1 LITRTA
7 DSTTVERGAIVN
19 EENLPPTVLTR
30 RGMLAA
36 GGAATASVA
45 LLGVAGCATYSSGSA
60 ASPPPAAAPAGSPP
74 ATGAP
79 PAAPGDGAGA
89 GDSDGAGASS
99 GADSAGSGG
108 TVLGPTSAVPVG
120 GGKVFDDQ
128 SVVVTQPKAG
138 TFQAF
143 DTTCP
148 HAGCA
153 VNTVSG
159 GTINCPCH
167 GSKFRVADGSVAHG
181 PATRPLTAKEVT
193 ASGGQ
198 LRIS

>member
-1 LITRTA
+1 M
-7 DSTTVERGAIVN
+7 DQGN
-19 EENLPPTVLTR
+19 PLPARLTR
-30 RGMLAA
+30 REMLAA
-36 GGAATASVA
+36 SGAATASAA

-60 ASPPPAAAPAGSPP
+60 TAGS
-74 ATGAP
+74 G
-79 PAAPGDGAGA
+79 GAGA
-89 GDSDGAGASS
+89 
-99 GADSAGSGG
+99 GG
-108 TVLGPTSAVPVG
+108 TVLGPTSDVPVG

-153 VNTVSG
+153 VNTVTG

-181 PATRPLTAKEVT
+181 PATRPLTAKGVT
-193 ASGGQ
+193 SSGGQ
-198 LRIS
+198 LRLS

>member
-1 LITRTA
+1 M
-7 DSTTVERGAIVN
+7 N
-19 EENLPPTVLTR
+19 EENLQPAVLTR
-30 RGMLAA
+30 RGMLTA

-60 ASPPPAAAPAGSPP
+60 STPPPAGAPAGAS
-74 ATGAP
+74 AP
-79 PAAPGDGAGA
+79 PAAGDDA
-89 GDSDGAGASS
+89 GAGAS
-99 GADSAGSGG
+99 GAGSSGSGG

-167 GSKFRVADGSVAHG
+167 GSKFRVADGSVADG

-198 LRIS
+198 LRLS